1 MSERTNEVWLQVL
14 SAERSE
20 AKNQALGELRDYLLR
35 SVLVYLSLHR
45 NELVDWNQQEIYELA
60 EDLAQDALINILR
73 SLESFRGDSKFT
85 TWAYRFAINAAATE
99 LRRHRYR
106 DLSLDRLLEEEGY
119 LFASI
124 LAEQPSELVD
134 RQVEQRNYVDLL
146 RKVIHQEL
154 TERQRAAIIG
164 IYLRGDSM
172 DEVAT
177 ALEMNRNALYKLLYD
192 ARQRLK
198 KAFEEQ
204 HLSPNDILAS
214 FDE

>member
-1 MSERTNEVWLQVL
+1 MSERSNEAWLQVL

-20 AKNQALGELRDYLLR
+20 EKNQALGQLRGYLLR

-45 NELVDWNQQEIYELA
+45 SELAAWNQQEVYELA

-73 SLESFRGDSKFT
+73 NLESFRGESKFT

-99 LRRHRYR
+99 LRRQRYH
-106 DLSLDRLLEEEGY
+106 DLSLDHLLEEEGY
-119 LFASI
+119 HFAAI
-124 LAEQPSELVD
+124 LADQQSESLD

-146 RKVIHQEL
+146 RKVIHEEL

-172 DEVAT
+172 DEVAA
-177 ALEMNRNALYKLLYD
+177 ALGIKRNALYKLLYD

-198 KAFEEQ
+198 AALEEQ